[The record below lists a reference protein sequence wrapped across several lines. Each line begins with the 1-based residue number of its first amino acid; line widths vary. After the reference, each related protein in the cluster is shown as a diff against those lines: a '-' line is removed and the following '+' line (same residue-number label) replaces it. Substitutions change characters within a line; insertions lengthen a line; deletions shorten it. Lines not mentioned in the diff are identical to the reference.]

1 MASSIRRMALRVAL
15 LVLLISCVAARPLCK
30 CGIKVVHGPHGHHH
44 RTHGHHHSTALQR
57 DAPDCDTALDII
69 EEDQDLS
76 ILLKAVKATGF
87 DDLLDD
93 GNAVLTLF
101 APDDQAFEDL
111 LKRFKMTEEELLNK
125 PFLLSRILEYHIVG
139 DEIIS
144 EEDME
149 DGRELETEARFPPI
163 IGKRMKLTVREGAD
177 GGIVLDAIGSN
188 ARVVETVRCRAYRD
202 SSLSDTDIPDMRV
215 LSLGQGG
222 LRRHHT
228 RRGHSPLA
236 VQGAFRR
243 PVGSVVGEFASVN
256 GHQQTR
262 TCATYTDRR
271 TRVCHETQRRIDLSP
286 YYASVLA

>member
-1 MASSIRRMALRVAL
+1 MASSIRRVALRVAL
-15 LVLLISCVAARPLCK
+15 LVLLIACVAARPLCK
-30 CGIKVVHGPHGHHH
+30 CDIKVVHHGPHGHHH
-44 RTHGHHHSTALQR
+44 STPLER

-93 GNAVLTLF
+93 TNAVLTLF
-101 APDDQAFEDL
+101 APDDQAFQDL

-188 ARVVETVRCRAYRD
+188 ARVVETVRCYRANRT
-202 SSLSDTDIPDMRV
+202 LNETDILPACAF
-215 LSLGQGG
+215 SL
-222 LRRHHT
+222 
-228 RRGHSPLA
+228 
-236 VQGAFRR
+236 
-243 PVGSVVGEFASVN
+243 
-256 GHQQTR
+256 
-262 TCATYTDRR
+262 
-271 TRVCHETQRRIDLSP
+271 
-286 YYASVLA
+286 